1 MSRGARLQP
10 AFLLSLLLCISPA
23 WATGCDQLPAGSM
36 FWVRLSA
43 PVTSFKAKPG
53 TPVKGFLL
61 ESPGCDNTPVFPT
74 KTPIEGTVLSVHRV
88 GLGLV
93 HETASLE
100 IGFSRI
106 LPSEGTPIEIKGR
119 VKLVDNARETVRNG
133 VIRGIRSTDTPQ
145 GMISSRLK
153 YLPSV
158 HLYPDPYL
166 LGYKMLFPI
175 FPDPEIH
182 LLPGTDV
189 QVELAQPA
197 ILPSDLPAVEQIPAL
212 EVNDELVHN
221 LAELPERTQ
230 TKKGKEADVV
240 NIVFAGSRAD
250 LEAAFQTAGWHSSKA
265 TSGSTVMRGFY
276 SYLSKSSYSTA
287 PMSTQL
293 MNGHKPDL
301 TLEDTFQS
309 HEKRNHL
316 RIWALE
322 HTWEGLPLWA
332 SAAVRETG
340 ATLSIQHHGFI
351 HHVSEDL
358 DEEREAIVRD
368 LDIAGC
374 VDSVGLLQRPEMEH
388 IVKNATGEY
397 FRTSGSLEIIRLK
410 PCDSD
415 SGESE
420 AGPKPSKDGSWGY
433 RYLRKEILTV
443 RSDLFRANCVYALF
457 DLGRRTVGMVR
468 QRNARRE
475 IGQEF
480 RQENAQSNPEVEKL
494 PGFVSGLD

>member
-1 MSRGARLQP
+1 MSRGVRLQ
-10 AFLLSLLLCISPA
+10 AGILLFLALYISPT
-23 WATGCDQLPAGSM
+23 WATACDQLAAGSL

-61 ESPGCDNTPVFPT
+61 ESPECNNAAIFPT

-88 GLGLV
+88 GLGLW

-106 LPSEGTPIEIKGR
+106 SPDEGSPIEIKGR

-133 VIRGIRSTDTPQ
+133 VIHGIRSTDTPQ

-182 LLPGTDV
+182 LEPGADM
-189 QVELAQPA
+189 QIELVEAA
-197 ILPSDLPAVEQIPAL
+197 NLPSDLPAVQQIPAFD
-212 EVNDELVHN
+212 VNDELVHN
-221 LAELPERTQ
+221 LAGLPERTQ

-240 NIVFAGSRAD
+240 NIVFAGSRED
-250 LEAAFQTAGWHSSKA
+250 LEQAFKTAGWHSSKA
-265 TSGSTVMRGFY
+265 TSTSTVMRGFY
-276 SYLSKSSYSTA
+276 SYLSKSSYANA

-293 MNGHKPDL
+293 MNGHKADL
-301 TLEDTFQS
+301 TLEDVFQS

-322 HTWEGLPLWA
+322 NTWEGLPLWA

-340 ATLSIQHHGFI
+340 ATLSVRHHGFI

-358 DEEREAIVRD
+358 DEEQEAIVRD
-368 LDIAGC
+368 LAIAGC
-374 VDSVGLLQRPEMEH
+374 VDSVGLLHRPEMEH
-388 IVKNATGEY
+388 VVKNATGEY
-397 FRTSGSLEIIRLK
+397 FRTNGSLEIIRVK
-410 PCDSD
+410 PCASD
-415 SGESE
+415 SGE
-420 AGPKPSKDGSWGY
+420 AGAGEKPSKDGSWAY

-457 DLGRRTVGMVR
+457 DLGRKTVGVLR
-468 QRNARRE
+468 QRSARHE

-480 RQENAQSNPEVEKL
+480 RAETAQNNGESDKFPA
-494 PGFVSGLD
+494 FSAGLE

>member
-1 MSRGARLQP
+1 
-10 AFLLSLLLCISPA
+10 
-23 WATGCDQLPAGSM
+23 
-36 FWVRLSA
+36 
-43 PVTSFKAKPG
+43 
-53 TPVKGFLL
+53 
-61 ESPGCDNTPVFPT
+61 
-74 KTPIEGTVLSVHRV
+74 V

-100 IGFSRI
+100 ISFSRI
-106 LPSEGTPIEIKGR
+106 SPSEGVPIEIKGR
-119 VKLVDNARETVRNG
+119 VKIVDNARETVRNG
-133 VIRGIRSTDTPQ
+133 VIHGIRSTDTPQ

-153 YLPSV
+153 YLPSL

-182 LLPGTDV
+182 LQPGTDV
-189 QVELAQPA
+189 QVELTQAA
-197 ILPSDLPAVEQIPAL
+197 ILPSDLPEVPRIPAL
-212 EVNDELVHN
+212 EVNEELAHN
-221 LAELPERTQ
+221 LTELPERTQ

-240 NIVFAGSRAD
+240 NIVFAGTRAD
-250 LEAAFQTAGWHSSKA
+250 LEQAFKTAGWHSSKA
-265 TSGSTVMRGFY
+265 TSKTTVMRGFY
-276 SYLSKSSYSTA
+276 SYLSKSSYPTA

-293 MNGHKPDL
+293 MNGHKADL

-358 DEEREAIVRD
+358 DEEQEAIVRD

-388 IVKNATGEY
+388 IVQNATGEY
-397 FRTSGSLEIIRLK
+397 FRTNGSLEIIRLK
-410 PCDSD
+410 PCSSD
-415 SGESE
+415 SGE
-420 AGPKPSKDGSWGY
+420 AGAGQKPSKDGSWAY

-443 RSDLFRANCVYALF
+443 RSDLFRANCIYVLF
-457 DLGRRTVGMVR
+457 DLSRKTVGMVR

-480 RQENAQSNPEVEKL
+480 RAETAENNAAREMS
-494 PGFVSGLD
+494 PGFSSGLQ